1 MDELSAIGLK
11 ETVSRSRSHASRG
24 SPGANFRDKPPP
36 QKGTASVAQRCGR
49 PRSSA
54 EPLRDS
60 GTRNPR
66 LATAARPEAGIPAP
80 ILRARSPARRRRRTA
95 GRTAL
100 TSPDGPAKP
109 PPEARHGTARPC
121 TAGAAPPDTRSP
133 RPRRPPLEALSQNGG
148 SAPAT
153 AMLARTSLRRRPRGL
168 AGGRKRRGRR
178 GRTPPPG
185 GAGGAEGRR
194 GRRAGPEVHLQTVI
208 KFRLSTAALR
218 DGTLFLRAEA
228 PRPPRPRDAI
238 SSGGSWSRRSRRGA
252 FVPGLP
258 GWEMPLSP
266 PPAEEEEA
274 PAPPPL
280 RPPAAPRGSSALRQ
294 AAGRARRRRGPRSG
308 GGSAPPPAGSR
319 AATALAAPAPQ
330 SAGAVSQWARGKG
343 AARRR
348 QRPLLQRGARR

>member
-1 MDELSAIGLK
+1 MNLPGQ
-11 ETVSRSRSHASRG
+11 VSG
-24 SPGANFRDKPPP
+24 INPT

-109 PPEARHGTARPC
+109 PPEARHGSARPC
-121 TAGAAPPDTRSP
+121 TAGAAPPGARSP

-153 AMLARTSLRRRPRGL
+153 AILARTPLRRRPRGL

-178 GRTPPPG
+178 RRTPPPG

-294 AAGRARRRRGPRSG
+294 AAGRARRRRGPRGG

>member
-1 MDELSAIGLK
+1 MAAKLLNSGEESSI
-11 ETVSRSRSHASRG
+11 VSKQERSI
-24 SPGANFRDKPPP
+24 K
-36 QKGTASVAQRCGR
+36 V
-49 PRSSA
+49 
-54 EPLRDS
+54 
-60 GTRNPR
+60 
-66 LATAARPEAGIPAP
+66 
-80 ILRARSPARRRRRTA
+80 
-95 GRTAL
+95 L
-100 TSPDGPAKP
+100 T
-109 PPEARHGTARPC
+109 E
-121 TAGAAPPDTRSP
+121 
-133 RPRRPPLEALSQNGG
+133 N
-148 SAPAT
+148 
-153 AMLARTSLRRRPRGL
+153 
-168 AGGRKRRGRR
+168 
-178 GRTPPPG
+178 
-185 GAGGAEGRR
+185 
-194 GRRAGPEVHLQTVI
+194 LQTVI

-294 AAGRARRRRGPRSG
+294 AAGRARRRRGPRGG

-348 QRPLLQRGARR
+348 QQPLLQRGARR